1 MEVKSNR
8 NPMRW
13 LVYLTVFG
21 LILGASRMHWDITR
35 ASNDYTLFGIN
46 VGRFGAINPLLPFY
60 LILMITFLCL
70 YIRQSKY
77 AWHAI
82 TLPFISN
89 YPISLILRMGGI
101 YFQPYK
107 HMWET
112 VLWPVIW
119 VLVLVYLIQLRNKY
133 YDYLSSQ
140 KGKSCD
146 SGERTG

>member
-1 MEVKSNR
+1 MEVKPNR

-21 LILGASRMHWDITR
+21 LILGASRTHLDITR
-35 ASNDYTLFGIN
+35 ASDDYTLFGIN
-46 VGRFGAINPLLPFY
+46 IWRFGAINPLTPFN
-60 LILMITFLCL
+60 LIFAIAFLYL
-70 YIRQSKY
+70 YIKQSKY
-77 AWHAI
+77 AWHALA
-82 TLPFISN
+82 LPFLLN
-89 YPISLILRMGGI
+89 YPISLMLRMGGI

-119 VLVLVYLIQLRNKY
+119 VLVLVYIIQLRNKY
-133 YDYLSSQ
+133 FDFLSSQ
-140 KGKSCD
+140 KRKGCD